1 MLQFELSEERT
12 ANILVIGVGGAGSN
26 AVNRMIESGTH
37 GVDFMV
43 INTDKQA
50 LANCS
55 AENKLQIGEKLT
67 KGQGSGGNP
76 EVGQKSAEENVEDI
90 TQFMR
95 GYEMVFITAGLGGGT
110 GTGAAPIIAR
120 VAKEMGILT
129 VGVVTK
135 PFSFEGGRRAK
146 HAAKG
151 EEYLGKFVDSL
162 VVVMNDRI
170 LDVSDNDTGLLDAF
184 QKADE
189 VLKQGVLGITS
200 LITEDGLINLDF
212 ADVETVM
219 RNRGIAHMGVGNGKG
234 DRKVTDAIKNALESP
249 LLETSVA
256 GAKAILINIV
266 GGPDIKMKEVSDVGE
281 QIQMA
286 ANEDAIIILGASIK
300 PELNEEMQLTVIA
313 TGFDEDEVYEAAAAL
328 EKEKAS
334 MFGVKPTENQYMS
347 NSQQPAQQPQQVQ
360 QQTIE
365 AVIVEEE
372 PTEQPRE
379 NKFSMPNFLQESSG
393 SKNTLE

>member
-26 AVNRMIESGTH
+26 AVNRMIESGTNA
-37 GVDFMV
+37 VDFMV

-90 TQFMR
+90 TKFMR

-219 RNRGIAHMGVGNGKG
+219 RNRGIAHMGVGSGKG

-266 GGPDIKMKEVSDVGE
+266 GGKEIKMKEVSDIGE

-300 PELNEEMQLTVIA
+300 PELNDELLLTVIA
-313 TGFDEDEVYEAAAAL
+313 TGFDEEEVYEAAEAL
-328 EKEKAS
+328 HKEKAS
-334 MFGVKPTENQYMS
+334 MFGLKPNDTQYNS
-347 NSQQPAQQPQQVQ
+347 NVQ
-360 QQTIE
+360 QQTAPQPQE
-365 AVIVEEE
+365 VVVEEE
-372 PTEQPRE
+372 QPEQPKE
-379 NKFSMPNFLQESSG
+379 NKFFMPDFLQGNSG
-393 SKNTLE
+393 TKNPLE